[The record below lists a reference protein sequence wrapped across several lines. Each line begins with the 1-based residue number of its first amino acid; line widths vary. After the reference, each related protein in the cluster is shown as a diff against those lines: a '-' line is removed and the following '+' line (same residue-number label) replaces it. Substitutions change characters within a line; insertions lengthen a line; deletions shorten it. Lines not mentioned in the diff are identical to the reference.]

1 MKKFE
6 IGKTYTMTSP
16 CDRGCVWVYTV
27 TARTAATITITDG
40 TETRCCR
47 INAGWSDK
55 GEAVLPL
62 GRYSMCPVLR
72 AENEVA

>member
-27 TARTAATITITDG
+27 TSRTAATITITDG
-40 TETRCCR
+40 TETKRCR
-47 INAGWSDK
+47 ISTWSDNS
-55 GEAVLPL
+55 EAVLPL